1 MTHRNLRPWRTAA
14 FDIETDPFVAGR
26 IPQPFC
32 CGVALDDGTETVFWG
47 FDCIDRAM
55 ECLQTLSEKYLV
67 YVHNGGRFDFNYMW
81 DYVEDPVTILGGRLV
96 EFEFAGHVFRDSF
109 AILPLPLDE
118 FGTKRAID
126 YAKFEADIRE
136 NHRNEIEAYVA
147 EDCRQ
152 LLSAVLTFR
161 DRFEGERREWLPLSL
176 GSLALREF
184 SKHHAWARASKVGDT
199 LMRPWYFGG
208 RTQVFRGGILEGP
221 WLVVDCNSHYGAA
234 MAREF
239 HPNTDELVEMG
250 RPPVAAGPWFA
261 RILADNAQAL
271 PWRDPETDQIHFDIS
286 HGEFN
291 VCGHELVP
299 AVAAGL
305 VRVHEWREIWRP
317 VSFEKFDRFVATW
330 MDEKIAAEIR
340 GDKLG
345 RQLAKLIIAA
355 VSGKLGQDPRRF
367 SEWTIVRDPRD
378 DERMEAEGWIAQS
391 VIRND
396 PERWLELWAKPSPV
410 MSHSFVNVGM
420 AASILSAS
428 RAIMLAAIPLADEPI
443 YCDTDSL
450 ICRAFHG
457 TIDPFELGAWKI
469 ECAAEYAA
477 IAGRKTYCLY
487 NKVGRK
493 IVPVKWASKGETLSP
508 QEIISMARGG
518 AVDKVNEAPRFSLR
532 GAPPFQKRTYRR
544 TV

>member
-32 CGVALDDGTETVFWG
+32 CCIAYEDGSTDTFWG
-47 FDCIDRAM
+47 ADCVARAM
-55 ECLQTLSEKYLV
+55 GSLV
-67 YVHNGGRFDFNYMW
+67 GQHKLLIYVHNGGRFDFNYMW
-81 DYVEDPVTILGGRLV
+81 DYVTDPVTILGGRLI

-109 AILPLPLDE
+109 AILPLGLGE
-118 FGTKRAID
+118 FGTKREID
-126 YAKFEADIRE
+126 YAKFEADVRE
-136 NHRNEIEAYVA
+136 KHRVEIEDYVA
-147 EDCRQ
+147 QDCRE
-152 LLSAVLTFR
+152 LLAAVRTFR
-161 DRFEGERREWLPLSL
+161 HRFEGEGRRFLPLSL

-184 SKHHAWARASKVGDT
+184 SDRHAWARASRVGDT
-199 LMRPWYFGG
+199 LMRPYYFGG
-208 RTQVFRGGILEGP
+208 RTQCFAGGVLEGP
-221 WLVVDCNSHYGAA
+221 WMVVDCNSHYGAA
-234 MAREF
+234 MATAL

-250 RPPVAAGPWFA
+250 RPPKLAGPWFA
-261 RILADNAQAL
+261 RVLADNSQAL

-291 VCGHELVP
+291 ACGHELIP
-299 AVAAGL
+299 AIEAGL

-317 VSFEKFDRFVATW
+317 VTVSKFDTFVDDW
-330 MDEKIAAEIR
+330 MVEKVDAELR

-378 DERMEAEGWIAQS
+378 DERLSADGWVAQS

-396 PERWLELWAKPSPV
+396 PENWLELWAKPAPV
-410 MSHSFVNVGM
+410 MAHSFVNVVM
-420 AASILSAS
+420 SASILSAS
-428 RAIMLAAIPLADEPI
+428 RAIMLAAIPLADDPI
-443 YCDTDSL
+443 YCDTDSI
-450 ICRAFHG
+450 ICRDFHG
-457 TIDPFELGAWKI
+457 VIDPTLLGAWKV
-469 ECAAEYAA
+469 EATAQYTA

-493 IVPVKWASKGETLSP
+493 IVPVKWASKGETLAP
-508 QEIISMARGG
+508 EEIIHMARGG
-518 AVDKVNEAPRFSLR
+518 AVDKVNVAPRFSLR
-532 GAPPFQKRTYRR
+532 GAPAFQRRTYKRT
-544 TV
+544 VL